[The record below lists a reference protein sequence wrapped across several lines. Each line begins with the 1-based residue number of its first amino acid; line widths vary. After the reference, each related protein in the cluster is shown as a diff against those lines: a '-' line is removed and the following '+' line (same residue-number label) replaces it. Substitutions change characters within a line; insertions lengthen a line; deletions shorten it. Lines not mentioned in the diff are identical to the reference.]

1 MFICF
6 VTLNFFQSQEGLNL
20 KKIIIKIFVVDI
32 SHLSFCWSCFQ
43 DGVIVEN
50 MHDVP
55 YVQSDS
61 VGPEVTA
68 MMTAICIQVKRLLKP
83 SPVGIQVLAGA
94 NKQAMA
100 VAKAAGGWG
109 RCCHQG

>member
-1 MFICF
+1 M
-6 VTLNFFQSQEGLNL
+6 
-20 KKIIIKIFVVDI
+20 
-32 SHLSFCWSCFQ
+32 
-43 DGVIVEN
+43 EN

-68 MMTAICIQVKRLLKP
+68 MMTAICIHVKRLLKP
-83 SPVGIQVLAGA
+83 SPVGVQVLAGA

-100 VAKAAGGWG
+100 VAKAAGGWWVMAVAKAAG
-109 RCCHQG
+109 GWWVMAVAKAAG

>member
-1 MFICF
+1 
-6 VTLNFFQSQEGLNL
+6 
-20 KKIIIKIFVVDI
+20 
-32 SHLSFCWSCFQ
+32 
-43 DGVIVEN
+43 

-68 MMTAICIQVKRLLKP
+68 MMTAICIHVKRLLKP
-83 SPVGIQVLAGA
+83 SPVGVQVLAGA

-100 VAKAAGGWG
+100 VAKAAGGWWVMAVAKAAG
-109 RCCHQG
+109 GWWVIAKAAGGWWVMAIAKAAG

>member
-1 MFICF
+1 
-6 VTLNFFQSQEGLNL
+6 
-20 KKIIIKIFVVDI
+20 
-32 SHLSFCWSCFQ
+32 
-43 DGVIVEN
+43 

-68 MMTAICIQVKRLLKP
+68 MMTAICVEVKRLLKP

-100 VAKAAGGWG
+100 VAKAAGGCWAQVTATD
-109 RCCHQG
+109 RPQPHSCQPSRMFRNY

>member
-1 MFICF
+1 MR
-6 VTLNFFQSQEGLNL
+6 LMGLWYTPSIN
-20 KKIIIKIFVVDI
+20 KSIV
-32 SHLSFCWSCFQ
+32 FQ

-68 MMTAICIQVKRLLKP
+68 MMTAICVEVKRLLKP

-100 VAKAAGGWG
+100 VAKAAGG
-109 RCCHQG
+109 